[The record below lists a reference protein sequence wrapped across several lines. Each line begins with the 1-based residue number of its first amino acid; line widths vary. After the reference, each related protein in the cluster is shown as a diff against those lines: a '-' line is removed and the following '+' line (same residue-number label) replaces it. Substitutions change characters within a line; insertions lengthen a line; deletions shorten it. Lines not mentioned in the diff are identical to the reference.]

1 VTGIETMKGM
11 ATPTREHQASPLRE
25 KVREEFKLF
34 SVVFVFLALMFGAF
48 LTYRRLVPSESGV
61 TYFHYGAGLIKAAVV
76 AKIILLGQA
85 LKLGKRVESQP
96 LIIVVLVK
104 SVLYGLLVAVFNV
117 LERVVEGLV
126 RGYDWQ
132 ATANLVV
139 MNGWDEILAGALM
152 VMVSFIPFFAL
163 WETGRVLGA
172 GKLSEMFLHK
182 RPA

>member
-1 VTGIETMKGM
+1 MKGM
-11 ATPTREHQASPLRE
+11 ATSAREHQTSRVRE
-25 KVREEFKLF
+25 RVREELKLF
-34 SVVFVFLALMFGAF
+34 SAVFVFLALMFSAF
-48 LTYRRLVPSESGV
+48 LTYRRLVSNESGI
-61 TYFHYGAGLIKAAVV
+61 TYLHYGAGLIKGAVV

-85 LKLGKRVESQP
+85 LKVGKRVESQP
-96 LIIVVLVK
+96 LIIVVFVK

-117 LERVVEGLV
+117 LERVIEGLV

-163 WETGRVLGA
+163 WETGRVLGP